1 MAKARITLNDSG
13 PLTYHGGG
21 YDLERGQSIVT
32 TKDEDIIHFST
43 QPGFTV
49 DMLEG
54 DKPKAVTDESADEEE
69 EAADSEDGDTDEEA
83 VDGKLSLKD
92 LKKQSKQSLL
102 QLAEERGVKA
112 DNSMKV
118 ADIIKALLADQ
129 DKED

>member
-1 MAKARITLNDSG
+1 MAKARITLNDTG
-13 PLTYHGGG
+13 PLSYHGGG
-21 YDLERGQSIVT
+21 YDLERGQAIVT

-54 DKPKAVTDESADEEE
+54 EKPKAVTDAT
-69 EAADSEDGDTDEEA
+69 AADDEDEGDEDDDGEGEGA
-83 VDGKLSLKD
+83 VDGKLSEKD
-92 LKKQSKQSLL
+92 LKKQNKQSLL

-118 ADIIKALLADQ
+118 ADIIKALLEAQ
-129 DKED
+129 EEG